1 MSWLNAI
8 ANSFI
13 TPQAFWFLG
22 LIPLLVLL
30 YILKLRRSEV
40 IIPSTMLWMKSL
52 QDLTANAPFQ
62 KLRRNLLLL
71 LQIIILL
78 LIVFA
83 LTRPYIQTSGIE
95 GRNLCLLIDHSASMQ
110 TKEGETNRLDL
121 AKEEALKI
129 VESMESG
136 DRAMVIGFAESASV
150 LAELTDDRY
159 HLRNAINGLASH
171 DTRSNVE
178 DAAQIIRSIAPIN
191 PDVTAVV
198 SNLEVLMFSDGN
210 ITEGERLAALSVPI
224 QYIRIGESRNN
235 AGITNFS
242 TRGSEGEG
250 EGRQCFVQVYN
261 DAETPLETT
270 LTLYFEDDILGVDDL
285 SVSPGDTDEAVFV
298 LPALEDGILRAEL
311 DHEDALAVDNQAWLS
326 LQQDTYIDVLLAGS
340 ADSIGATMLRHVF
353 SLEPRVRL
361 SVTTPEQY
369 AGLTD
374 AFDLYLFDGWS
385 PPVLPAGA
393 LVFINTLPALPG
405 LASIGEL
412 ANPPIMALDK
422 DHPVMRFTNPSNI
435 SIGKA
440 LQVTLPEGARTLV
453 STEGGPLIADISQ
466 ALQPM
471 LFIAF
476 DIGDSNWP
484 LHLSFPLFMQNILAW
499 VPAAGSG
506 GEPTLATGS
515 PIEIHALPEVAE
527 ARVLAPGGTSQTIA
541 LDPLRPVYFAAT
553 NTAGPYEVARGEDH
567 RHYAL
572 NLLSREETAIHP
584 AESLALGDLEVAAA
598 GGPVTFNKELWRWLL
613 LAGLAV
619 LAIEWWVYTR
629 RAEF

>member
-1 MSWLNAI
+1 MSWIKAI
-8 ANSFI
+8 TGSFI
-13 TPQAFWFLG
+13 APQAFWFLG

-40 IIPSTMLWMKSL
+40 IIPSTLLWMKSL

-83 LTRPYIQTSGIE
+83 LSRPFIQTSGIE

-110 TKEGETNRLDL
+110 TDEGDKNRLDL
-121 AKEEALKI
+121 AKEAALKI
-129 VESMESG
+129 VESMEGG
-136 DRAMVIGFAESASV
+136 DRAMVIGFAESADV
-150 LAELTDDRY
+150 RCELTDDRY
-159 HLRNAINGLASH
+159 HLRNAINGITAH

-191 PDVTAVV
+191 PEVTAVV

-210 ITEGERLAALSVPI
+210 ITEGDRLAALSVPI
-224 QYIRIGESRNN
+224 QYIRTGESRNN
-235 AGITNFS
+235 VGITSFS
-242 TRGSEGEG
+242 TRGAEGEG

-261 DAETPLETT
+261 DAEAPLDAT
-270 LTLYFEDDILGVDDL
+270 LSLYYGDNLLGVDDL
-285 SVSPGDTDEAVFV
+285 SVPPGDTDEAVFV

-311 DHEDALAVDNQAWLS
+311 DHEDALAVDNTAWLS
-326 LQQDTYIDVLLAGS
+326 IQQDTFIDVLLAGS
-340 ADSIGATMLRHVF
+340 TDSIGGAMLRHVF

-385 PPVLPAGA
+385 PPTLPQGA

-405 LASIGEL
+405 LAPVGEFT
-412 ANPPIMALDK
+412 NPPIMALDK

-440 LQVTLPEGARTLV
+440 LKVSLPEGARTLI
-453 STEGGPLIADISQ
+453 STDGGPLVADISQ

-484 LHLSFPLFMQNILAW
+484 LHLSFPLFMQNVLAW
-499 VPAAGSG
+499 VPISGSG
-506 GEPTLATGS
+506 GVPTLATGS
-515 PIEIHALPEVAE
+515 PIEIHALSDVAE
-527 ARVLAPGGTSQTIA
+527 AHIHTPGGTEERIA

-553 NTAGPYEVARGEDH
+553 NGAGPYDVERGEDH

-572 NLLSREETAIHP
+572 NLLSREESAIHP
-584 AESLALGDLEVAAA
+584 AETLALGDLEVAAA

-619 LAIEWWVYTR
+619 LALEWWVYTR

>member
-1 MSWLNAI
+1 MSWIKAI
-8 ANSFI
+8 SGSFI
-13 TPQAFWFLG
+13 TPQAFWFLA

-78 LIVFA
+78 LVVFA
-83 LTRPYIQTSGIE
+83 LSRPFIQTSGIE

-110 TKEGETNRLDL
+110 SREDGKSRLDQ

-129 VESMESG
+129 VESMEGG
-136 DRAMVIGFAESASV
+136 DRAMVIAFAESADV
-150 LAELTDDRY
+150 HCELTDDRY
-159 HLRNAINGLASH
+159 HIRNAINGITAQ

-210 ITEGERLAALSVPI
+210 VTQGERLAALSVPI
-224 QYIRIGESRNN
+224 QYIRTGTGRDN

-242 TRGSEGEG
+242 TRGADGEG

-261 DAETPLETT
+261 DAETPLEST
-270 LTLYFEDDILGVDDL
+270 LSLYYGDDL
-285 SVSPGDTDEAVFV
+285 LSVDELTVPPGDTGESVFV

-311 DHEDALAVDNQAWLS
+311 DHEDSLAVDNTAWLAI
-326 LQQDTYIDVLLAGS
+326 QQDTFIDVLIAGS
-340 ADSIGATMLRHVF
+340 ADSIGGSMLRHVF

-361 SVTTPEQY
+361 SLTTPEQY

-385 PPVLPAGA
+385 PPTLPQGT

-412 ANPPIMALDK
+412 TNPPVMALDK
-422 DHPVMRFTNPSNI
+422 DHPIMRFTNPSNV

-440 LQVTLPEGARTLV
+440 LKVTLPEGARTLV
-453 STEGGPLIADISQ
+453 STDGGPLIADISQ

-476 DIGDSNWP
+476 DIGDTNWP
-484 LHLSFPLFMQNILAW
+484 LHLSFPLFMQNVLAW
-499 VPAAGSG
+499 VPESDRSG
-506 GEPTLATGS
+506 DPSLSTGS
-515 PIEIHALPEVAE
+515 PIEIHALPEVTE
-527 ARVLAPGGTSQTIA
+527 AHVHTPGGAEESIA
-541 LDPLRPVYFAAT
+541 LDPLRPVYYAAT
-553 NTAGPYEVARGEDH
+553 NTAGPYDVERGEDH

-572 NLLSREETAIHP
+572 NLLSREESAIHP

-598 GGPVTFNKELWRWLL
+598 RGPVTFNKELWRWLL

-619 LAIEWWVYTR
+619 LALEWWVYTR

>member
-1 MSWLNAI
+1 MNWINAI

-13 TPQAFWFLG
+13 APQAFWFLG

-83 LTRPYIQTSGIE
+83 LTRPFIQTSGIE
-95 GRNLCLLIDHSASMQ
+95 GRNLCLLVDHSASMQ
-110 TKEGETNRLDL
+110 TRENDKSRLDL

-150 LAELTDDRY
+150 QAELTNDRF
-159 HLRNAINGLASH
+159 HLRNAIKSLTAH

-210 ITEGERLAALSVPI
+210 ITEGDRLAALSVPI
-224 QYIRIGESRNN
+224 QYIRIGETRYN
-235 AGITNFS
+235 AGIINFS
-242 TRGSEGEG
+242 TRDADGEG

-261 DAETPLETT
+261 DAGTPLDTT
-270 LTLYFEDDILGVDDL
+270 LTLYFGEEILGVDEL
-285 SVSPGDTDEAVFV
+285 SIPPGDTDEAVFV
-298 LPALEDGILRAEL
+298 LPELQDGILRAEL
-311 DHEDALAVDNQAWLS
+311 DHEDALAVDNRAWLA
-326 LQQDTYIDVLLAGS
+326 LQQDTYIDVLIAGG
-340 ADSIGATMLRHVF
+340 ADSIGGAMLRHVF

-361 SVTTPEQY
+361 SVTTPDQY

-374 AFDLYLFDGWS
+374 SFDLYVFDGWS
-385 PPVLPAGA
+385 PPTLPAGA
-393 LVFINTLPALPG
+393 LIFINTLPSLPG
-405 LASIGEL
+405 LVSVGEL
-412 ANPPIMALDK
+412 TNPPIMALDK
-422 DHPVMRFTNPSNI
+422 DHPVMRFTNPSNV

-440 LQVTLPEGARTLV
+440 LKVTLPEGARTLV
-453 STEGGPLIADISQ
+453 STDGGPLVADISQ

-484 LHLSFPLFMQNILAW
+484 LHLSFPLFMQNVLAW
-499 VPAAGSG
+499 VPATGSG

-515 PIEIHALPEVAE
+515 AIEIHALPEVAE
-527 ARVLAPGGTSQTIA
+527 AHVHTPGGTEQSIA

-553 NTAGPYEVARGEDH
+553 NTAGPYEVERGENH

-572 NLLSREETAIHP
+572 NLLSREESTIHP
-584 AESLALGDLEVAAA
+584 AETLALGDLQVAVAE
-598 GGPVTFNKELWRWLL
+598 GPVTFNKELWRWLL
-613 LAGLAV
+613 LGALAV
-619 LAIEWWVYTR
+619 LALEWWVYTR